1 MQKIIKNE
9 EVNTLIQ
16 KNKDLTDQITKRDEI
31 NQKSSD

>member
-16 KNKDLTDQITKRDEI
+16 KSKDLTDQITKRDEI